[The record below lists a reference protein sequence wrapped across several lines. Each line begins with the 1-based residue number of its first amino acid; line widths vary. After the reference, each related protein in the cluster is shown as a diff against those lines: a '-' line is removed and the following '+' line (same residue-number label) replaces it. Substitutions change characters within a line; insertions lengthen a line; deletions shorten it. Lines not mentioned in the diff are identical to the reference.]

1 MKKFNP
7 AKLLFGFLGLAT
19 FASLVGTVS
28 GSLAWYAYSTRA
40 TLSYTGTSIE
50 KADQLQVGICS
61 PTRITTYTTKEMSE
75 ETYEGD
81 NNYYYFA
88 PVGNGL
94 TSSLLTKYLDANG
107 YATNYLIPATSG
119 SYQDGDALHLK
130 RSPIQEMHGNVRPSQ
145 KGDYAYFQFVFRIA
159 KSTFSSTT
167 EYLDGQEIWLKDAT
181 ARASF
186 AGNGSVYKSLRIF
199 VDRTGT
205 LSNYIFNPSA
215 EQAGF
220 TKVGGVL
227 DLDNNGYFDY
237 DGDGKEI
244 LYGDYDTTVNT
255 DSKLSVDGYND
266 ADEISDVNQSGATEA
281 DSFTAAHAQG
291 IRYFTK
297 EKLAECGIKT
307 AQYKCLSDITP
318 VSDGSGRLT
327 NPDPDNPVSICKTA
341 GNEDHYFARVN
352 MTIYLEG
359 WDFSVIDTELNH
371 LFDIGLTFEINKV
384 SNE

>member
-88 PVGNGL
+88 PVGSGL
-94 TSSLLTKYLDANG
+94 TSSILSRYLEANG

-119 SYQDGDALHLK
+119 HYQDGDALHLK
-130 RSPIQEMHGNVRPSQ
+130 RSPTRENHGHVTDS
-145 KGDYAYFQFVFRIA
+145 KKTDYAYFQFIFRIA
-159 KSTFSSTT
+159 KSAFASTT
-167 EYLDGQEIWLKDAT
+167 EYINGQEIWLKDAT

-186 AGNGSVYKSLRIF
+186 AGNGDVYKSLRIF
-199 VDRTGT
+199 VDRQNG
-205 LSNYIFNPSA
+205 LSDYIFNPSA
-215 EQAGF
+215 TQAGSN
-220 TKVGGVL
+220 KVGGLL
-227 DLDNNGYFDY
+227 DIDCNGYYDY
-237 DGDGKEI
+237 DDNGKEI
-244 LYGDYDTTVNT
+244 VFGDYDTTVDT
-255 DSKLSVDGYND
+255 DTKISADAYNGED
-266 ADEISDVNQSGATEA
+266 AISDVNESGATER
-281 DSFTAAHAQG
+281 DSFTAAHPQG
-291 IRYFTK
+291 MRYFTK

-307 AQYKCLSDITP
+307 ASYKCLSDITP
-318 VSDGSGRLT
+318 ATDGNGKLT